1 MRPFLQKKAGATY
14 FANSGVTVN
23 VRKHNMEYIFALKGG
38 WHAVIS
44 LSITQDGVF
53 IMANL
58 GNITEQLEK
67 ILPKLKLK
75 PEEHKQFTDILEGKS
90 EYTMMSIDLDGN
102 GLTSG
107 ITKQLDVPVKP
118 HLQILGDPT
127 VQKEASKLFELAFD
141 TYWDLRKSPY
151 PELQSL
157 SDYFYDR

>member
-1 MRPFLQKKAGATY
+1 MRAFLQKKAGATY
-14 FANSGVTVN
+14 FADSGVTVN

-58 GNITEQLEK
+58 GNITGQLEK

-75 PEEHKQFTDILEGKS
+75 PGEHKRFIDILEGKS

-107 ITKQLDVPVKP
+107 IAKKLDVQVKP

-127 VQKEASKLFELAFD
+127 VQKEASKLFELAID
-141 TYWDLRKSPY
+141 TYWDLYKSPI
-151 PELQSL
+151 S
-157 SDYFYDR
+157 S

>member
-14 FANSGVTVN
+14 FADSGVTVN

-38 WHAVIS
+38 WHAVVS
-44 LSITQDGVF
+44 MSITQDGVF

-58 GNITEQLEK
+58 GNINEQLEK

-75 PEEHKQFTDILEGKS
+75 PGEHKQFIDILEGRS
-90 EYTMMSIDLDGN
+90 EYTMMCIDLDGN

-107 ITKQLDVPVKP
+107 IAKQLDVPVKP
-118 HLQILGDPT
+118 HLQILGDPI

-141 TYWDLRKSPY
+141 IYWDLRKSPH

-157 SDYFYDR
+157 SDCFYDR